1 MIYMQT
7 DLYKYSERFNFDY
20 KDLLLLPMA
29 TGKDWEYLR
38 KNGNT
43 INQVDITGLIDKYN
57 RNYYKVIKEIL
68 DNPNKYRNGFYTSD
82 VNSNNH
88 KHFVENLY
96 MLLNVHDSTKLE
108 GSRKTGAL
116 KNVVAA
122 KMLEVCKDASTQ
134 IDAHL
139 PIEMDE
145 ARAAA
150 AKNDGDAKVMT
161 WNSSI
166 MKFELQHQNM
176 IGRTVIATVAVSL
189 KSYFASLHSFQNR
202 IAELQNA
209 LKEKNLNIDVNAY
222 DAINFINQLLDIT
235 FAGKNGEILTLT
247 NIDFDELKRELLNVL
262 GDKENKIKII
272 KNGLNNK
279 KGSGSENLDKYITN
293 NPKDDSE
300 AYFDIYRF
308 VDDLDK
314 VSNKNYL
321 TENNSGDL
329 IWNGLDAALSL
340 SGLLSAATDGSF

>member
-1 MIYMQT
+1 
-7 DLYKYSERFNFDY
+7 
-20 KDLLLLPMA
+20 
-29 TGKDWEYLR
+29 
-38 KNGNT
+38 
-43 INQVDITGLIDKYN
+43 
-57 RNYYKVIKEIL
+57 
-68 DNPNKYRNGFYTSD
+68 
-82 VNSNNH
+82 
-88 KHFVENLY
+88 
-96 MLLNVHDSTKLE
+96 
-108 GSRKTGAL
+108 
-116 KNVVAA
+116 
-122 KMLEVCKDASTQ
+122 
-134 IDAHL
+134 
-139 PIEMDE
+139 
-145 ARAAA
+145 
-150 AKNDGDAKVMT
+150 
-161 WNSSI
+161 

-202 IAELQNA
+202 VAELQNA

-247 NIDFDELKRELLNVL
+247 NIDFGELKRELLNVL

-293 NPKDDSE
+293 NPEDDSE

-314 VSNKNYL
+314 ASNKNYL

-340 SGLLSAATDGSF
+340 SGLLSAATDNAKELILVKLNATSEFADIYSAGLTTGMSF